1 MKLTKY
7 EHACMVIE
15 KGDSALVIDPG
26 GFTMPLTDLM
36 DVVAVVI
43 THEHG
48 DHWTAEQ
55 LTRIK
60 ERNPKVRFFG
70 PSGVAAAAPG
80 FEIEVVAAGDTVT
93 VEPFTLKFFGEK
105 HAVIHESIP
114 LVDNVGVLVNDELYY
129 AGDSYTV
136 PGVSV
141 PVLAAPV
148 GAPWLKIGEAMDYVL
163 AVKPRQAFPVHE
175 AVLSQIGRNLGND
188 RLRNATEQ
196 GGGEFVVL
204 EAGESLE
211 L

>member
-1 MKLTKY
+1 
-7 EHACMVIE
+7 MVVE
-15 KGDSALVIDPG
+15 KGDASLVIDPG
-26 GFTMPLTDLM
+26 AFTMPLTDLV
-36 DVVAVVI
+36 DVAAVVI

-60 ERNPKVRFFG
+60 DRNPTVRFFG
-70 PSGVAAAAPG
+70 PSGVAAAAPD
-80 FEIEVVAAGDTVT
+80 FDIEVVKAGDVVT
-93 VEPFTLKFFGEK
+93 VDPFTLQFFGEK
-105 HAVIHESIP
+105 HAVIHASIP
-114 LVDNVGVLVNDELYY
+114 LVDNVGVFVNDTLYY
-129 AGDSYTV
+129 GGDSYTV
-136 PGVSV
+136 PGVTV

-163 AVKPRQAFPVHE
+163 EVSPTRTFPVHE
-175 AVLSQIGRNLGND
+175 AVLSQIGRTLGNE
-188 RLRNATEQ
+188 RLRAATEK